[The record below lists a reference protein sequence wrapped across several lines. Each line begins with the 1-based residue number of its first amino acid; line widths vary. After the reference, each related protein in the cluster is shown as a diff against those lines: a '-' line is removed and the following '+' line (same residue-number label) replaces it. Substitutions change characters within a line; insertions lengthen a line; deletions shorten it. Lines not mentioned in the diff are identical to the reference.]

1 MTDATGIGRRSDS
14 LYFGHD
20 IHRRELC
27 DMVAHLEADLGSE
40 RERCAYYKR
49 LAAHLAERLRG
60 RIQWVVRRTDGT
72 RGDTVDVSVKLDE
85 GAFLPVRAH
94 DTDAGADIMTPKGF
108 VLSAKS
114 SAVIRTGVHVQLPDG
129 TAGIL
134 KSKSGLN
141 VNHDI
146 IGEGVIDE
154 GYSGEIVV
162 KLYNLG
168 HVPHSFRAGDKIIQ
182 LLIVPVTYCGFAQA
196 DEVQGGERGDGGFGS
211 TGR

>member
-1 MTDATGIGRRSDS
+1 MEVLVKIDDG
-14 LYFGHD
+14 
-20 IHRRELC
+20 
-27 DMVAHLEADLGSE
+27 
-40 RERCAYYKR
+40 AYMP
-49 LAAHLAERLRG
+49 E
-60 RIQWVVRRTDGT
+60 
-72 RGDTVDVSVKLDE
+72 
-85 GAFLPVRAH
+85 RAH
-94 DTDAGADIMTPKGF
+94 DTDAGADIRTPKSF
-108 VLSAKS
+108 VLSGKS
-114 SAVIRTGVHVQLPDG
+114 SAVVKTGVHVQLPHG

-168 HVPHSFRAGDKIIQ
+168 HALHSFRAGDKIIQ